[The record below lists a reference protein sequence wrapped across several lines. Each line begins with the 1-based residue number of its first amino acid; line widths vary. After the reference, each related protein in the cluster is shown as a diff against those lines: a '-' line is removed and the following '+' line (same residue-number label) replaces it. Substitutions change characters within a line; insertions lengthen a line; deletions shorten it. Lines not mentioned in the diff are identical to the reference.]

1 MILHY
6 CRVGLTPLRCSAQ
19 RLYARCCKD
28 TRDLDLS
35 RNTTKKPQTEQKT
48 QAELLAD
55 AAAEKAQAR
64 AATLRAQAAAKTEG
78 SEKPAVEPAKTSA
91 APAAPSGASPPGS
104 EKGNNGKLK
113 YTHWTEVL
121 KTFAKHLWPEDSS
134 LRRRVVLAIALLVGS
149 KLLNIQVPIIFK
161 DVIDALSV
169 TSTDLAVVIPAG
181 LLLGYGAARAGS
193 ALFQELRNTVFSH
206 VSQQAIRKI
215 ATQAFLHLH
224 NMDLSFHLSRQTG
237 GLSRAIDRGTRG
249 ISFVL
254 TAMLFNIA
262 PTILE
267 IALVCWLLAHHF
279 GAEYAYVTAGTI
291 AVYTIFTFAI
301 TQWRTRFRKEMNDLD
316 AQAASVSLDSL
327 INYETVKYFNNEKLE
342 VDRYSKVLEKYDR
355 AALKTQ
361 SSLSILNFGQNLIFS
376 AALVGIMGMAAQ
388 GITSGTMTVGDLVMV
403 NGLLFQLS
411 LPLNFLG
418 SVYRELRQSLVD
430 MDAMLGL
437 LKLHPAIEEKPNA
450 PALALRGGEIEFKH
464 VKFGYHDQKDIL
476 KDVSF
481 KVPARKKVAI
491 VGTSGGGKTTLL
503 RLLYRFYDV
512 DNGSIA
518 VDGQDLRDVQ
528 LESLRRSLGVVP
540 QDMVLFNDTIYYNL
554 SYGNPNATK
563 EEIEEAAK
571 LALIHD
577 AIMKMPDGYQT
588 QVGERGLKVSGGE
601 KQRICLARALL
612 KSPQILILDEA
623 TSNLDAENEDLVQK
637 ALDNAMA
644 GRTVLMISHR
654 LKTVHNADHIVV
666 MDQGLVA
673 EEGTHDQLLA
683 KKGVYWR
690 LVEKQT
696 MRPGT
701 NAPVV
706 EAEPE
711 LPVLKG
717 VSWSPEDETEAIA
730 AAEKHFAA
738 KAAEAAA
745 AAAAAGP
752 SPLPTTTATAQV

>member
-1 MILHY
+1 MAFLPRSLIDLF
-6 CRVGLTPLRCSAQ
+6 LLQ
-19 RLYARCCKD
+19 RFYARCCKD

-35 RNTTKKPQTEQKT
+35 RPAPKKTGEKKT
-48 QAELLAD
+48 QAEILAE

-64 AATLRAQAAAKTEG
+64 AATLRAQAAAKAENA
-78 SEKPAVEPAKTSA
+78 EKPAGEAPKGAAA
-91 APAAPSGASPPGS
+91 APAASSKAAGPKP
-104 EKGNNGKLK
+104 ENGDQANLK
-113 YTHWTEVL
+113 YSHWTEVL
-121 KTFAKHLWPEDSS
+121 KTFAKHLWPEDSG
-134 LRRRVVLAIALLVGS
+134 LRKRVVLAVGLLITS
-149 KLLNIQVPIIFK
+149 KLLNIQVPILFK
-161 DVIDALSV
+161 QIIDALSV
-169 TSTDLAVVIPAG
+169 TNTDLAVVIPAAI
-181 LLLGYGAARAGS
+181 LIGYGAARAGS

-267 IALVCWLLAHHF
+267 ISLVCWLLSSYF
-279 GAEYAYVTAGTI
+279 GPQYAWVTAGTI

-301 TQWRTRFRKEMNDLD
+301 TQWRTRFRKEMNNLD
-316 AQAASVSLDSL
+316 AQAASVALDSL

-342 VDRYSKVLEKYDR
+342 VDRYSKVLEQYDQ

-361 SSLSILNFGQNLIFS
+361 SSLSILNFGQNFIFS
-376 AALVGIMGMAAQ
+376 AALVGIMAMASQ
-388 GITSGTMTVGDLVMV
+388 GIVDGTMTIGDLVMV

-418 SVYRELRQSLVD
+418 SVYRELRQSIVD

-437 LKLHPAIEEKPNA
+437 LKLQPAIIEKPSA
-450 PALALRGGEIEFKH
+450 PALALHGGEIEFKQ
-464 VKFGYHDQKDIL
+464 VQFGYHDEKDIL
-476 KDVSF
+476 KGVSF
-481 KVPARKKVAI
+481 KVPARSKVAI

-512 DNGSIA
+512 DNGAIA
-518 VDGQDLRDVQ
+518 VDGQDIRDVQ
-528 LESLRRSLGVVP
+528 LDSLRKSIGVVP

-554 SYGNPNATK
+554 SYGNPSATK
-563 EEIEEAAK
+563 DEIEAAAK

-612 KSPQILILDEA
+612 KNPQILILDEA

-654 LKTVHNADHIVV
+654 LKTVHNADHIIV
-666 MDQGLVA
+666 MDAGLVA
-673 EEGTHDQLLA
+673 EEGTHDQLVA
-683 KKGVYWR
+683 RKGVYSR

-696 MRPGT
+696 MRPG
-701 NAPVV
+701 AAVAA
-706 EAEPE
+706 EEPE
-711 LPVLKG
+711 EPLIKG
-717 VSWSPEDETEAIA
+717 VSWSPEDETEAVA
-730 AAEKHFAA
+730 AAEKYFAA
-738 KAAEAAA
+738 KAAAEAAA
-745 AAAAAGP
+745 AVAADAGG
-752 SPLPTTTATAQV
+752 SPTPAPTTNQ